1 MKIIQLTAGTGN
13 FYCGTC
19 LRDHA
24 LIKGLTDLGHDATL
38 VPMYLPLVTETPADR
53 DVPLFFGGIN
63 VYLREKLSLCR
74 HTPRWLDRLLDS
86 RTLLRLAARNA
97 GMTKAR
103 DLGELTLA
111 VLQVGDSRQ
120 RKELDRLIDWLSSH
134 KRPDVVCLSN
144 ALLSGFARPIQQA
157 LGVPVVCTLQGED
170 AFLDSLPPPFDA
182 KCWDALRANV
192 AEIAAFVAVSD
203 YYGETMQRR
212 LDIPAAKANVV
223 RNGIDLSDFE
233 HLDLRPAAAPT
244 IGYLT
249 QIIPGK
255 GLERLIDAFLVL
267 KQANRIAKLALHV
280 AGSLVP
286 AEKPFLARMKQKV
299 ADAGFAAD
307 LKVSPNIERA
317 DKLAFLASLS
327 VLSVPATYG
336 ESFGLYVIEALAAGV
351 PVVQPRHA
359 AFPEVLTLTGG
370 GILCEPDDTAA
381 LAEALGTLLDN
392 PQGAQALGA
401 EGRRGAFEHFGLP
414 RMCREFVDILEHTTD
429 Q

>member
-24 LIKGLTDLGHDATL
+24 LVKGLANLGHDATI
-38 VPMYLPLVTETPADR
+38 VPMYLPIVAETPVDSSA
-53 DVPLFFGGIN
+53 PLFFGGIN
-63 VYLREKLSLCR
+63 VYLREKLSLFR
-74 HTPRWLDRLLDS
+74 HTPRWLDSFLDN

-97 GMTKAR
+97 SMTKAR
-103 DLGELTLA
+103 DLGELALA

-120 RKELDRLIDWLSSH
+120 QKELDRLINWLSSH
-134 KRPDVVCLSN
+134 QRPDVVCLSN
-144 ALLSGFARPIQQA
+144 ALLSGFAGPIQQK
-157 LGVPVVCTLQGED
+157 LGVPVICTLQGED
-170 AFLDSLPPPFDA
+170 AFLDSLPPPFDT

-233 HLDLRPAAAPT
+233 HLDRQPATAPT

-267 KQANRIAKLALHV
+267 KQANRIAKLRLHV
-280 AGSLVP
+280 AGSLVL

-299 ADAGFAAD
+299 ADAGFASD
-307 LKVSPNIERA
+307 FEVSPNIERD

-336 ESFGLYVIEALAAGV
+336 ESFGLYVIESLATGV

-359 AFPEVLTLTGG
+359 AFPELLALTGG

-381 LAEALGTLLDN
+381 LAEALGTLLDD
-392 PQGAQALGA
+392 PQGARALGA

-414 RMCREFVDILEHTTD
+414 RMCLEFIDVLEQTTGH
-429 Q
+429 